1 MRSTKAL
8 LQGLGFPMAH
18 FHEESF
24 EVASS
29 LNASGGSVFFAESGI
44 EVACN
49 GNQSILEAAEQAGI
63 AIGSA
68 CRTGDCG
75 ECKVRRME
83 GDVVV
88 ANCDGLGED
97 EVADGY
103 VLSCVA
109 AVNGR
114 VTVVA

>member
-1 MRSTKAL
+1 MIARVLIVAL
-8 LQGLGFPMAH
+8 TLLLVGCDL
-18 FHEESF
+18 ESLLADPK
-24 EVASS
+24 V
-29 LNASGGSVFFAESGI
+29 V
-44 EVACN
+44 
-49 GNQSILEAAEQAGI
+49 QREADSK

-114 VTVVA
+114 VTVAA